1 MSFEVFNTHGEEPE
15 DKHNID
21 WKLILKKNG
30 DEMYRANEKLKLDE
44 PQYKLDFNPFPS
56 SAVQRKIDYYF
67 LPYNYNQSV
76 ARYMKFEEEDA
87 HPDQWG
93 CIDDLMFK

>member
-1 MSFEVFNTHGEEPE
+1 MAEENQNAFEEPE

-30 DEMYRANEKLKLDE
+30 DEMYRPDEKTKLDD

-56 SAVQRKIDYYF
+56 SAV
-67 LPYNYNQSV
+67 
-76 ARYMKFEEEDA
+76 
-87 HPDQWG
+87 
-93 CIDDLMFK
+93 

>member
-1 MSFEVFNTHGEEPE
+1 MNDVRRGSP
-15 DKHNID
+15 DRHNID

-30 DEMYRANEKLKLDE
+30 DEMYRPDGKLNLAE

-67 LPYNYNQSV
+67 LEVLYFFLFCF
-76 ARYMKFEEEDA
+76 ME
-87 HPDQWG
+87 
-93 CIDDLMFK
+93 I

>member
-1 MSFEVFNTHGEEPE
+1 
-15 DKHNID
+15 
-21 WKLILKKNG
+21 
-30 DEMYRANEKLKLDE
+30 MYRPDEKQKLDE

-76 ARYMKFEEEDA
+76 SRYMKFEEDDT
-87 HPDQWG
+87 HTDQWS